1 LHHQINN
8 QMQEQIILSSI
19 NKEQLA
25 EEIADKVISRIGAT
39 KPQKEEKLEYLSRAE
54 VAGILHISLP
64 KLNELTKQ
72 GHLISYKFGNRV
84 LYEKESIS
92 AFIESNKVNYLPK

>member
-1 LHHQINN
+1 
-8 QMQEQIILSSI
+8 MQEQIILTSI

-25 EEIADKVISRIGAT
+25 EEIADKVINRIGAA
-39 KPQKEEKLEYLSRAE
+39 KPQKEEKLEYLNRKE

-84 LYEKESIS
+84 LYKKAEVQG
-92 AFIESNKVNYLPK
+92 FIESNKVNYQPK